1 MRHMRLELRLPT
13 RLLLLAAIASLAAIL
28 AAKAAP
34 GQAAKPPEA
43 DAACDAIKK
52 LQGPAQA
59 EVLALARILAL
70 KPAMAIDFSGTSG
83 EYCLNTG
90 SPVMAH
96 FSARP
101 ETTGEDIVY
110 FIDAA
115 PLVTKGLRMQ
125 EFPAIDPKLG
135 GMQPGTWYRYEGKG
149 KEPHHGMEMSD
160 RTWLILAVDVK

>member
-1 MRHMRLELRLPT
+1 MRLELRLPT

-28 AAKAAP
+28 AAK
-34 GQAAKPPEA
+34 PPEA

-52 LQGPAQA
+52 LRGPAQA
-59 EVLALARILAL
+59 EILALARILAL

-115 PLVTKGLRMQ
+115 PLVTKGLRLQ

-135 GMQPGTWYRYEGKG
+135 GMQPGTWYRYEGQG